1 MRLPWGAM
9 RWAPRLRVGR
19 PACTGASTPARAL
32 LPVLALL
39 LTPLA
44 GNAQT
49 AADAPALPAHATS
62 VAGFVPPGWV
72 IEQQHAADLNRDG
85 RRDALLLLRRAPAAA
100 QPGEPGT
107 TGSTVD
113 SGAGR
118 SPLRLLVVLLGGR
131 GGYALSALNARLIPQ
146 VDLASQDDPL
156 ADGELAARPGGF
168 DIKLGLMAGVGS
180 YLSASLRYRF
190 RFQGGCFQLI
200 GYDRLETHRATLNT
214 QDLSINYL
222 NGAVVRTSG
231 NAQSDAAQVRRERLA
246 ANPRRCFQALDSAA
260 GFKPL

>member
-1 MRLPWGAM
+1 MRLPRWGVM
-9 RWAPRLRVGR
+9 RWAPRLRKGR
-19 PACTGASTPARAL
+19 AARAGAPASAGAL
-32 LPVLALL
+32 LLALL

-44 GNAQT
+44 GSAQT
-49 AADAPALPAHATS
+49 TPDAPALPAQAAS

-113 SGAGR
+113 GGAGR
-118 SPLRLLVVLLGGR
+118 SPLRLLAVLLGAR

-156 ADGELAARPGGF
+156 TDGELAARPGGF
-168 DIKLGLMAGVGS
+168 DIKLGLVAGVGS

-190 RFQGGCFQLI
+190 RYQGGCFRLI

-214 QDLSINYL
+214 HDLSINFL
-222 NGAVVRTSG
+222 NGAAVHTSG
-231 NAQSDAAQVRRERLA
+231 NAQSDATQVRRDRLA
-246 ANPRRCFQALDSAA
+246 ANPRRCFQDLDNAA
-260 GFKPL
+260 DFKPL